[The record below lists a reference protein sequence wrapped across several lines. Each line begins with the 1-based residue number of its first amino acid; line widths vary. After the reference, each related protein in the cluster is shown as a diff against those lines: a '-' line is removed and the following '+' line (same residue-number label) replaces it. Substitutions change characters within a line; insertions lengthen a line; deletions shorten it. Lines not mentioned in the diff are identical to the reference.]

1 MNVAVSPTPQN
12 VTIDAERLSIS
23 IGAPLIGV
31 SIPAPVIS
39 VETAQPMSI
48 STGEQIIRDTGD
60 VPVYQGATE
69 ITPSQETQVL
79 ETYGC
84 IVPENITVNPIPQ
97 NYGLITW
104 NGATLTVS

>member
-1 MNVAVSPTPQN
+1 MITASINPQN
-12 VTIDAERLSIS
+12 ITVDAERLLVS
-23 IGAPLIGV
+23 IGAPLIGI
-31 SIPAPVIS
+31 SITAPVIS

-48 STGEQIIRDTGD
+48 STGNQIIRDTGD

-69 ITPSQETQVL
+69 ITPTQETQVL